1 MAVVASKISK
11 ETWEAIKLASVKGMS
26 DSDLELWYGVKAATI
41 GVARHRDPMWSAA
54 VSKRTRER
62 KNTLEAVRR
71 SNSDQDLALTLHEN
85 AASLNERNKLLAL
98 KAAGA
103 GLERAFDK
111 SGALHQHLRPE
122 TLNDLKTLTDVAGKA
137 GGWGSEQQ
145 VTVNCQAWAQVTGPG
160 GDLDQVGGESDNAG
174 SIIDIES

>member
-1 MAVVASKISK
+1 MANATVISK
-11 ETWEAIKLASVKGMS
+11 AKWAEIKLASVKGMS
-26 DSDLELWYGVKAATI
+26 DDDICMWYGILPGTIRAA
-41 GVARHRDPMWSAA
+41 RCRDPLWAAA
-54 VSKRTRER
+54 VGGGHAKKKRIQA
-62 KNTLEAVRR
+62 AVASR
-71 SNSDQDLALTLHEN
+71 SNAQNLAVTLTEN

-111 SGALHQHLRPE
+111 SGVLHQHLRPE

-160 GDLDQVGGESDNAG
+160 GDLDQNGGESDNVG

>member
-1 MAVVASKISK
+1 MANATVVSK
-11 ETWEAIKLASVKGMS
+11 ETWNAIMLASIKGMS
-26 DSDLELWYGVKAATI
+26 DTDLEMWYGVKVGTIAA
-41 GVARHRDPMWSAA
+41 ARCRNEMWKAAMSHRMPQ
-54 VSKRTRER
+54 R
-62 KNTLEAVRR
+62 KNTPAAAIV
-71 SNSDQDLALTLHEN
+71 SNQAENLALALHEN

-111 SGALHQHLRPE
+111 SGVLHQHLRPE

-160 GDLDQVGGESDNAG
+160 GDLDQADGELNNVG

>member
-1 MAVVASKISK
+1 MAFPSVVTK
-11 ETWEAIKLASVKGMS
+11 EKWAEIKLASIKGMS
-26 DSDLELWYGVKAATI
+26 DADLEIWYGVKSATI
-41 GVARHRDPMWSAA
+41 RVARARDEMWKAAMSGRPYHRKEVKAA
-54 VSKRTRER
+54 VAKGNYAE
-62 KNTLEAVRR
+62 NLAVTL
-71 SNSDQDLALTLHEN
+71 TEN

-111 SGALHQHLRPE
+111 SGVLHQHLRPE

-160 GDLDQVGGESDNAG
+160 GDLDQAGGESDNVG